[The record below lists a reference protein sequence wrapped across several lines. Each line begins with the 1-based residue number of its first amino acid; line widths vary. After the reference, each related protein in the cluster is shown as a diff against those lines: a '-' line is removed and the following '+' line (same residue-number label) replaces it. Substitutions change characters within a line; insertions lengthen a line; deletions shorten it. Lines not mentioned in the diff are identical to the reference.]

1 MLLDSHV
8 GSWVI
13 RRSLFEVE
21 AGTRRIRWSLPVSTI
36 NLMISFRTLLKRVVS
51 WSKFAS
57 ELGSRLNCEERADK
71 SVWKAIALNFSDCL
85 PTA

>member
-1 MLLDSHV
+1 MRLDSHV

-36 NLMISFRTLLKRVVS
+36 NLMTYDQF
-51 WSKFAS
+51 
-57 ELGSRLNCEERADK
+57 
-71 SVWKAIALNFSDCL
+71 
-85 PTA
+85 